1 MRLTCSIGFIEC
13 PLFRDA
19 RGSLGWEQMV
29 ELADRAL
36 YYVKGHG
43 RNGWAAFRPRPE
55 ADLDG
60 LLHALRGD
68 PDRLLELGK
77 LELLASPNLQ
87 PKG

>member
-1 MRLTCSIGFIEC
+1 MTCSIGFIEC

-36 YYVKGHG
+36 YFVKARG
-43 RNGWAAFRPRPE
+43 RNGWAAFRPLPD

-60 LLHALRGD
+60 LLQVLKGD
-68 PDRLLELGK
+68 PAALLDSGK
-77 LELLASPNLQ
+77 LELVVSPNLRA
-87 PKG
+87 PPG